1 MTKAKARILIVE
13 DEQSINEAYKMI
25 LEKSGFDVMSVFDG
39 EEALAVFD
47 EYKPHVVL
55 LDLRMPKLD
64 GVGVLKKLSEAQKKS
79 TEILV
84 LSNYDMQKEV
94 EEAYKLGAK
103 RYILKA
109 LASPKELVALVN
121 SSLK

>member
-1 MTKAKARILIVE
+1 MSKLKSRILIVE
-13 DEQSINEAYKMI
+13 DEQSINEAYKFI
-25 LEKSGFDVMSVFDG
+25 LEQSGFDVMAVYNG
-39 EEALAVFD
+39 QEALKIFD
-47 EYKPHVVL
+47 DYKPNVVL

-64 GVGVLKKLSEAQKKS
+64 GIGFLKSLTDNQKNS
-79 TEILV
+79 TEIII